1 MTVRKPADTRR
12 REIADAA
19 LRIVA
24 GEGLARFTAMSIARE
39 VGVSDAALF
48 RHFPTMDAIVLA
60 VVDRVEEILFE
71 GFPPPDPDPIA
82 RLGRFFGRRVAV
94 IRENPGVARVVGS
107 ELLAQV
113 APPEGLARVAGFRRR
128 SRAFVQRTLLEAR
141 RKGLLAPGLAP
152 DEATVLV
159 LGAILALGHA
169 GLGSGLAG
177 GLPARV
183 WTALE
188 GVLRGRAA
196 GAAAAPR
203 SARRNV
209 PARKAG

>member
-1 MTVRKPADTRR
+1 MSRKPAEARR
-12 REIADAA
+12 REIVDAA

-24 GEGLARFTAMSIARE
+24 GRGLAHFGAVAIARE

-48 RHFPTMDAIVLA
+48 RHFPTIDAIVLA

-71 GFPPPDPDPIA
+71 DFPPADPDPLA
-82 RLGRFFGRRVAV
+82 RLGRFFERRVAV

-128 SRAFVQRTLLEAR
+128 SRAFVQRTLVEAR
-141 RKGLLAPGLAP
+141 RKGLLADGIEP
-152 DEATVLV
+152 DEAAVLV
-159 LGAILALGHA
+159 LGALLALGHA
-169 GLGSGLAG
+169 GLGTA

-183 WTALE
+183 WSALE
-188 GVLRGRAA
+188 RTLRR
-196 GAAAAPR
+196 AAAPAQR
-203 SARRNV
+203 SPRPGTPARR
-209 PARKAG
+209 AG

>member
-1 MTVRKPADTRR
+1 MTARKPADARR

-24 GEGLARFTAMSIARE
+24 EQGLGRFTAMSIARE

-48 RHFPTMDAIVLA
+48 RHFPTKDAIVLA
-60 VVDRVEEILFE
+60 VVDRVEEVLFE

-82 RLGRFFGRRVAV
+82 RLGRFFERRVAV
-94 IRENPGVARVVGS
+94 IRDSPGVARVVGS

-113 APPEGLARVAGFRRR
+113 APPEGLARVAAFRRR
-128 SRAFVQRTLLEAR
+128 SRAFVHRTLVEAR
-141 RKGLLAPGLAP
+141 RKGLLAEGLAP

-169 GLGSGLAG
+169 GLGSGAAR

-188 GVLRGRAA
+188 RMLRGRAA
-196 GAAAAPR
+196 AAASP
-203 SARRNV
+203 ARRKL
-209 PARKAG
+209 PALKAG

>member
-1 MTVRKPADTRR
+1 MTPRKPADARR

-24 GEGLARFTAMSIARE
+24 GQGLARFTALSIARE

-71 GFPPPDPDPIA
+71 GFPPPDADPIA
-82 RLGRFFGRRVAV
+82 RLGRFFERRVAV
-94 IRENPGVARVVGS
+94 VRDNPGLARVIGS

-113 APPEGLARVAGFRRR
+113 APPEGVTRVAGFRRR
-128 SRAFVQRTLLEAR
+128 SRAFVHRTLLEAR
-141 RKGLLAPGLAP
+141 RKGLLARGLAP

-169 GLGSGLAG
+169 GLGGAER

-188 GVLRGRAA
+188 RVLRGPGA
-196 GAAAAPR
+196 GLAAPR
-203 SARRNV
+203 PTRRPV
-209 PARKAG
+209 PARRAG

>member
-1 MTVRKPADTRR
+1 MTPRKPAVARR

-19 LRIVA
+19 LRIVT
-24 GEGLARFTAMSIARE
+24 EQGLGRFTAASIARE

-48 RHFPTMDAIVLA
+48 RHFPTKDAIVLA
-60 VVDRVEEILFE
+60 VVDRVEEVLFE

-82 RLGRFFGRRVAV
+82 RLGRFFERRVAV
-94 IRENPGVARVVGS
+94 IRENPGVARVIAS

-113 APPEGLARVAGFRRR
+113 APPEAVARVAAFRRR
-128 SRAFVQRTLLEAR
+128 SREFVYRTLVEAR
-141 RKGLLAPGLAP
+141 RKGLLADGLAP

-169 GLGSGLAG
+169 GIGLAAERR
-177 GLPARV
+177 LPARV
-183 WTALE
+183 WTTLE
-188 GVLRGRAA
+188 RVLRGP
-196 GAAAAPR
+196 GAAAPAAPP

-209 PARKAG
+209 PDRKAG

>member
-1 MTVRKPADTRR
+1 MTPRKPADARR

-24 GEGLARFTAMSIARE
+24 GQGLARFTALSIARE

-71 GFPPPDPDPIA
+71 GFPPPDADPIA
-82 RLGRFFGRRVAV
+82 RLGRFFERRVAV
-94 IRENPGVARVVGS
+94 VRDNPGLARVIGS

-113 APPEGLARVAGFRRR
+113 APPEGVARVAGFRRR
-128 SRAFVQRTLLEAR
+128 SRAFVHRTLLEAR
-141 RKGLLAPGLAP
+141 RKGLLARGLAP

-169 GLGSGLAG
+169 GLGGAER

-183 WTALE
+183 WAALE
-188 GVLRGRAA
+188 RVLRGP
-196 GAAAAPR
+196 GAAVAPPR
-203 SARRNV
+203 STRRPV
-209 PARKAG
+209 PARRAG

>member
-1 MTVRKPADTRR
+1 MTRKPAESRR

-24 GEGLARFTAMSIARE
+24 GQGLARFTALAIARE

-71 GFPPPDPDPIA
+71 GFPPSDPDPLA
-82 RLGRFFGRRVAV
+82 RLGRFFERRVAV
-94 IRENPGVARVVGS
+94 IRENPGVARIVGS

-113 APPEGLARVAGFRRR
+113 APPEGVARVAALRRR
-128 SRAFVQRTLLEAR
+128 SRAFVHRTLVEAR
-141 RKGLLAPGLAP
+141 RKGMLADGIAP
-152 DEATVLV
+152 DEAAVLV
-159 LGAILALGHA
+159 LGALLALGHA
-169 GLGSGLAG
+169 GLGSA

-183 WTALE
+183 WKTLERALR
-188 GVLRGRAA
+188 RG
-196 GAAAAPR
+196 GAAAER
-203 SARRNV
+203 SPRRNI

>member
-1 MTVRKPADTRR
+1 VTARKPADARR

-24 GEGLARFTAMSIARE
+24 GQGLARFTALSIARE

-60 VVDRVEEILFE
+60 VVDRVEEVLFE

-82 RLGRFFGRRVAV
+82 RLGRFFERRVAV
-94 IRENPGVARVVGS
+94 IRENPGVGRVIGS

-113 APPEGLARVAGFRRR
+113 APPEGVARVAGFRRR

-141 RKGLLAPGLAP
+141 RKGLLRGLAP

-169 GLGSGLAG
+169 GIGSGAER
-177 GLPARV
+177 GLPVRV

-188 GVLRGRAA
+188 RVVRGRAA
-196 GAAAAPR
+196 EASIAPR
-203 SARRNV
+203 PARRNL
-209 PARKAG
+209 PARRAG

>member
-1 MTVRKPADTRR
+1 VTRKPAASRR

-24 GEGLARFTAMSIARE
+24 GQGLARFTALAIARE

-71 GFPPPDPDPIA
+71 GFPPSDPDPLA
-82 RLGRFFGRRVAV
+82 RLGRFFERRVAL

-113 APPEGLARVAGFRRR
+113 APPEALARVAALRRR
-128 SRAFVQRTLLEAR
+128 SRAFVHRSLVEAR
-141 RKGLLAPGLAP
+141 RKGILADGIAP
-152 DEATVLV
+152 DEAAVLV
-159 LGAILALGHA
+159 LGALLALGHA
-169 GLGSGLAG
+169 GLGTA
-177 GLPARV
+177 GLPART
-183 WTALE
+183 WKTLE
-188 GVLRGRAA
+188 RALRG
-196 GAAAAPR
+196 GATAER
-203 SARRNV
+203 SPRRNI
-209 PARKAG
+209 PARKVG

>member
-1 MTVRKPADTRR
+1 MTARKPADARR

-71 GFPPPDPDPIA
+71 GFPPPDPDPID
-82 RLGRFFGRRVAV
+82 RLGRFFERRIAV
-94 IRENPGVARVVGS
+94 IRENPGAARVIGS

-113 APPEGLARVAGFRRR
+113 APPEGVARVAGFRRR
-128 SRAFVQRTLLEAR
+128 SRAFVHRTLVEAR

-169 GLGSGLAG
+169 GIGSGAER

-188 GVLRGRAA
+188 RVLRGRAV
-196 GAAAAPR
+196 AAAPR
-203 SARRNV
+203 SPRRHLPARR
-209 PARKAG
+209 AG